1 MFGIVPYTGLFV
13 APGNRL
19 MMKRW
24 KELVDE
30 NGSLKGYKEGEEK
43 KEKGTKIELESRE
56 RVRRWG
62 RLNYGRVVLP
72 LVGAFVAWTTA
83 W

>member
-1 MFGIVPYTGLFV
+1 
-13 APGNRL
+13 

-24 KELVDE
+24 RELVDE
-30 NGSLKGYKEGEEK
+30 NGNMKGNKEGDER
-43 KEKGTKIELESRE
+43 KEKERKMELESRE

-62 RLNYGRVVLP
+62 MLNYGRVVLP

>member
-1 MFGIVPYTGLFV
+1 
-13 APGNRL
+13 

-30 NGSLKGYKEGEEK
+30 NGNMKRNKEWEERK
-43 KEKGTKIELESRE
+43 EERKEKEIKMELESRE
-56 RVRRWG
+56 RLRRWG
-62 RLNYGRVVLP
+62 KLNYGRFVLP